1 MQFKEKSQGKE
12 LEAFKNFWLFGQFLS
27 SGEMEL
33 IVYIF
38 E

>member
-1 MQFKEKSQGKE
+1 MQFREKSQGKE
-12 LEAFKNFWLFGQFLS
+12 LEAFKNVWLSVQFLS
-27 SGEMEL
+27 SGEMDL